1 MRMRPAVAALLVLVL
16 LVPLVAAGQ
25 GRRSFRQAAE
35 TVDYDSHFVF
45 TRIRYGA

>member
-1 MRMRPAVAALLVLVL
+1 MLLLVLVA
-16 LVPLVAAGQ
+16 PLVAAGQ
-25 GRRSFRQAAE
+25 GRRSFRQAPE